1 MDFSR
6 PAVNTSLY
14 AYHPLS
20 LRMIVLKSP
29 SKPEYHHYQSKTMS
43 TTIEQDKIWTSDL
56 NRTDDILSRFDR
68 STPVRFYDTTL
79 RDGEQSVGV
88 CFTPEE
94 KFNIACKLNEL
105 GVGRIESGFPRVS
118 ADDTAAV
125 RRILDAGLQ
134 SEIWGFSRAV
144 KADVD
149 AHIEL
154 GTEHVLIEIST
165 SDMKIKAYGFTR
177 DSVLQRVTDAIRHA
191 KDNGIKTVNFFA
203 VDSTRSDLGFLRDVY
218 STAIEHGADEVSVVD
233 TIGVC
238 SPEAVERLIGEV
250 SSWVGPDIPIHWHG
264 HNDFGMATASA
275 VAAVRGGAR
284 WIQGTINGMGERAG
298 NADICEVALALQ
310 CLYDM
315 PVELDL
321 TRARETSK
329 VVQQAG
335 GYSVDGWKPVV
346 GEFLYTRE
354 SGAVANQFHIPQ
366 AIEPYSSEIVDAE
379 RRIVLGKKSGLSNI
393 KLKGEELGH
402 DIPEDKRAG
411 VLAGVKELG
420 TKNARLVTDEEFK
433 NIVARV
439 VQ

>member
-1 MDFSR
+1 
-6 PAVNTSLY
+6 
-14 AYHPLS
+14 
-20 LRMIVLKSP
+20 
-29 SKPEYHHYQSKTMS
+29 MS
-43 TTIEQDKIWTSDL
+43 TSISQDKIWTSEL

-94 KFNIACKLNEL
+94 KFDIACRLSEL
-105 GVGRIESGFPRVS
+105 GVDRIESGFPRVS

-149 AHIEL
+149 AHIDL

-218 STAIEHGADEVSVVD
+218 STAIEQGADEVSVVD

-393 KLKGEELGH
+393 KLKGEELGL

-411 VLAGVKELG
+411 VLAEVKDLG
-420 TKNARLVTDEEFK
+420 TRNARLVTDEEFK
-433 NIVARV
+433 DIVARV
-439 VQ
+439 V

>member
-1 MDFSR
+1 M
-6 PAVNTSLY
+6 
-14 AYHPLS
+14 
-20 LRMIVLKSP
+20 
-29 SKPEYHHYQSKTMS
+29 
-43 TTIEQDKIWTSDL
+43 

-94 KFNIACKLNEL
+94 KFDIACRLSDL

-218 STAIEHGADEVSVVD
+218 STAIEEGADEVSVVD

-250 SSWVGPDIPIHWHG
+250 SGWVGPDVPIHWHG

-321 TRARETSK
+321 TRARDTSK

-393 KLKGEELGH
+393 KLKGEELGL

-411 VLAGVKELG
+411 VLAEVKDLG
-420 TKNARLVTDEEFK
+420 TRNARLVTDEEFRD
-433 NIVARV
+433 IVARV
-439 VQ
+439 V

>member
-1 MDFSR
+1 
-6 PAVNTSLY
+6 
-14 AYHPLS
+14 
-20 LRMIVLKSP
+20 
-29 SKPEYHHYQSKTMS
+29 MS
-43 TTIEQDKIWTSDL
+43 TTISQDKIWTSEL

-68 STPVRFYDTTL
+68 SKPVHFYDTTL

-88 CFTPEE
+88 CFSPDE

-118 ADDTAAV
+118 ADDTQAV
-125 RRILDAGLQ
+125 KRILDADLE

-144 KADVD
+144 KADID
-149 AHIEL
+149 AHLDL

-165 SDMKIKAYGFTR
+165 SDLKMKAYGFTR
-177 DSVLQRVTDAIRHA
+177 ESVLQRVTDAIRHA
-191 KDNGIKTVNFFA
+191 KDNGIRTVNFFA
-203 VDSTRSDLGFLRDVY
+203 VDSTRSNLEFLRDVY

-238 SPEAVERLIGEV
+238 SPEAVEWLIGEV

-321 TRARETSK
+321 SRAREASQ
-329 VVQQAG
+329 VVQKAG
-335 GYSVDGWKPVV
+335 GYNVDGWKPVV

-366 AIEPYSSEIVDAE
+366 AIEPYSAEIVDAE

-393 KLKGEELGH
+393 KIKGEELGL
-402 DIPEDKRAG
+402 DIPDDKRAG
-411 VLAGVKELG
+411 VLAQVKDLG
-420 TKNARLVTDEEFK
+420 TKNARLVTRK
-433 NIVARV
+433 NCIIRRLHKYIYPPVS
-439 VQ
+439 

>member
-1 MDFSR
+1 
-6 PAVNTSLY
+6 
-14 AYHPLS
+14 
-20 LRMIVLKSP
+20 
-29 SKPEYHHYQSKTMS
+29 MS
-43 TTIEQDKIWTSDL
+43 TNISSDKIWTSDL

-68 STPVRFYDTTL
+68 SKAVHFYDTTL

-94 KFNIACKLNEL
+94 KFDIACRLSDL
-105 GVGRIESGFPRVS
+105 GVSRIESGFPRVS

-125 RRILDAGLQ
+125 KRILGAGLQ

-203 VDSTRSDLGFLRDVY
+203 VDSTRSDLGFLQDVY
-218 STAIEHGADEVSVVD
+218 STAIEQGADEVSVVD

-321 TRARETSK
+321 TRARDTSK
-329 VVQQAG
+329 VVQKAG
-335 GYSVDGWKPVV
+335 GYNVDGWKPVV

-366 AIEPYSSEIVDAE
+366 AIEPYSSEVVDAE
-379 RRIVLGKKSGLSNI
+379 RRIVLGKKSGLSNV
-393 KLKGEELGH
+393 KLKGEELGL

-411 VLAGVKELG
+411 VLAEVKDLG
-420 TKNARLVTDEEFK
+420 TRNARLVTDEEFRD
-433 NIVARV
+433 IVARIV
-439 VQ
+439 

>member
-1 MDFSR
+1 
-6 PAVNTSLY
+6 
-14 AYHPLS
+14 
-20 LRMIVLKSP
+20 
-29 SKPEYHHYQSKTMS
+29 MS
-43 TTIEQDKIWTSDL
+43 TSISQDKIWTSEL

-68 STPVRFYDTTL
+68 SKPVHFYDTTL

-88 CFTPEE
+88 CFTPDE

-118 ADDTAAV
+118 ADDTQAV
-125 RRILDAGLQ
+125 KRILDADLE

-144 KADVD
+144 KADID
-149 AHIEL
+149 AHLDL

-165 SDMKIKAYGFTR
+165 SDLKIKAYGFTR
-177 DSVLQRVTDAIRHA
+177 ESVLQRVTDAIRHA

-203 VDSTRSDLGFLRDVY
+203 VDSTRSNLEFLRDVY

-238 SPEAVERLIGEV
+238 SPEAVEWLIGEV

-321 TRARETSK
+321 SRAREASK
-329 VVQQAG
+329 VVQKAG
-335 GYSVDGWKPVV
+335 GYNVDGWKPVV

-366 AIEPYSSEIVDAE
+366 AIEPYSAEIVDAD

-393 KLKGEELGH
+393 KIKGEELGL
-402 DIPEDKRAG
+402 DIPDDKRAG
-411 VLAGVKELG
+411 VLAQVKDLG
-420 TKNARLVTDEEFK
+420 TKNARLVTDEEFR

-439 VQ
+439 V

>member
-1 MDFSR
+1 
-6 PAVNTSLY
+6 
-14 AYHPLS
+14 
-20 LRMIVLKSP
+20 
-29 SKPEYHHYQSKTMS
+29 MS
-43 TTIEQDKIWTSDL
+43 TSISQDKIWTSEL

-68 STPVRFYDTTL
+68 SKPVHFYDTTL

-88 CFTPEE
+88 CFTPDE
-94 KFNIACKLNEL
+94 KFNIARKLNEL
-105 GVGRIESGFPRVS
+105 GVSRIESGFPRVS
-118 ADDTAAV
+118 ADDTQAV
-125 RRILDAGLQ
+125 KRILDAGLE

-144 KADVD
+144 KADID
-149 AHIEL
+149 AHLDL

-165 SDMKIKAYGFTR
+165 SDLKMKAYGFTR

-191 KDNGIKTVNFFA
+191 KDNGIRTVNFFA
-203 VDSTRSDLGFLRDVY
+203 VDSTRSNLEFLRDVY

-238 SPEAVERLIGEV
+238 SPEAVEWLIGEV

-321 TRARETSK
+321 SRAREASR
-329 VVQQAG
+329 VVQKAG
-335 GYSVDGWKPVV
+335 GYNVDGWKPVV

-366 AIEPYSSEIVDAE
+366 AIEPYSAEIVDAE

-393 KLKGEELGH
+393 KLKGEELGL

-411 VLAGVKELG
+411 VLAEIKDLG

-433 NIVARV
+433 DIVARV
-439 VQ
+439 V

>member
-1 MDFSR
+1 MSK
-6 PAVNTSLY
+6 N
-14 AYHPLS
+14 
-20 LRMIVLKSP
+20 ISP
-29 SKPEYHHYQSKTMS
+29 
-43 TTIEQDKIWTSDL
+43 DKIWTSDL

-68 STPVRFYDTTL
+68 STPVHFYDTTL

-94 KFNIACKLNEL
+94 KFDIACRLSDL

-149 AHIEL
+149 AHIDL

-203 VDSTRSDLGFLRDVY
+203 VDSTRSDLGFLQDVY
-218 STAIEHGADEVSVVD
+218 STAIEQGADEVSVVD

-393 KLKGEELGH
+393 KLKGEELGL

-411 VLAGVKELG
+411 VLAEVKDLG
-420 TKNARLVTDEEFK
+420 TRNARLVTDEEFK
-433 NIVARV
+433 DIVARV
-439 VQ
+439 V

>member
-1 MDFSR
+1 
-6 PAVNTSLY
+6 
-14 AYHPLS
+14 
-20 LRMIVLKSP
+20 
-29 SKPEYHHYQSKTMS
+29 MS
-43 TTIEQDKIWTSDL
+43 TSISPDKIWTSEL

-94 KFNIACKLNEL
+94 KFDIACRLSDL

-125 RRILDAGLQ
+125 RRILGAGLQ

-177 DSVLQRVTDAIRHA
+177 ESVLQRVTDAIRHA

-218 STAIEHGADEVSVVD
+218 STAIEEGADEVSVVD

-366 AIEPYSSEIVDAE
+366 AIEPYSSEVVDAE

-393 KLKGEELGH
+393 KLKGEELGL

-411 VLAGVKELG
+411 VLAEVKDLG
-420 TKNARLVTDEEFK
+420 TRNARLVTDEEFRD
-433 NIVARV
+433 IVARV
-439 VQ
+439 V

>member
-1 MDFSR
+1 
-6 PAVNTSLY
+6 
-14 AYHPLS
+14 
-20 LRMIVLKSP
+20 
-29 SKPEYHHYQSKTMS
+29 MS
-43 TTIEQDKIWTSDL
+43 TNISSDKIWTSDL

-68 STPVRFYDTTL
+68 SKSVHFYDTTL

-94 KFNIACKLNEL
+94 KFDIACRLSDL
-105 GVGRIESGFPRVS
+105 GVSRIESGFPRVS

-125 RRILDAGLQ
+125 KRILDAGLQ

-203 VDSTRSDLGFLRDVY
+203 VDSTRSDLGFLQDVY
-218 STAIEHGADEVSVVD
+218 STAIEQGADEVSVVD

-321 TRARETSK
+321 TRARDTSK
-329 VVQQAG
+329 VVQKAG
-335 GYSVDGWKPVV
+335 GYNVDGWKPVV

-366 AIEPYSSEIVDAE
+366 AIEPYSSEVVDAE
-379 RRIVLGKKSGLSNI
+379 RRIVLGKKSGLSNV
-393 KLKGEELGH
+393 KLKGEELGL

-411 VLAGVKELG
+411 VLAEVKDLG
-420 TKNARLVTDEEFK
+420 TRNARLVTDEEFK
-433 NIVARV
+433 DIVARIV
-439 VQ
+439 

>member
-1 MDFSR
+1 
-6 PAVNTSLY
+6 
-14 AYHPLS
+14 
-20 LRMIVLKSP
+20 
-29 SKPEYHHYQSKTMS
+29 MS
-43 TTIEQDKIWTSDL
+43 TSIAPDKIWTSEL

-94 KFNIACKLNEL
+94 KFDIACRLSEL
-105 GVGRIESGFPRVS
+105 GVNRIESGFPRVS

-177 DSVLQRVTDAIRHA
+177 ESVLQRVTDAIRHA

-218 STAIEHGADEVSVVD
+218 STAIEQGADEVSVVD

-250 SSWVGPDIPIHWHG
+250 SGWVGPDIPIHWHG

-315 PVELDL
+315 PVQLDL

-379 RRIVLGKKSGLSNI
+379 RRIVLGKKSGLSNV
-393 KLKGEELGH
+393 KLKGEELGL

-411 VLAGVKELG
+411 VLAQVKDLG
-420 TKNARLVTDEEFK
+420 TRNARLVTDEEFK
-433 NIVARV
+433 DIVARV
-439 VQ
+439 V

>member
-1 MDFSR
+1 
-6 PAVNTSLY
+6 
-14 AYHPLS
+14 
-20 LRMIVLKSP
+20 
-29 SKPEYHHYQSKTMS
+29 MS
-43 TTIEQDKIWTSDL
+43 TNISSDKIWTSDL

-68 STPVRFYDTTL
+68 SKSVHFYDTTL

-94 KFNIACKLNEL
+94 KFDIACRLSDL
-105 GVGRIESGFPRVS
+105 GVSRIESGFPRVS

-125 RRILDAGLQ
+125 KRILGAGLQ

-203 VDSTRSDLGFLRDVY
+203 VDSTRSDLGFLQDVY

-250 SSWVGPDIPIHWHG
+250 SGWVGPDIPIHWHG

-321 TRARETSK
+321 TRARDTSK
-329 VVQQAG
+329 VVQRAG

-366 AIEPYSSEIVDAE
+366 AIEPYSSEVVDAE
-379 RRIVLGKKSGLSNI
+379 RRIVLGKKSGLSNV
-393 KLKGEELGH
+393 KLKGEELGL

-411 VLAGVKELG
+411 VLAEVKDLG
-420 TKNARLVTDEEFK
+420 TRNARLVTDEEFK
-433 NIVARV
+433 DIVARIV
-439 VQ
+439 

>member
-1 MDFSR
+1 
-6 PAVNTSLY
+6 
-14 AYHPLS
+14 
-20 LRMIVLKSP
+20 
-29 SKPEYHHYQSKTMS
+29 MS
-43 TTIEQDKIWTSDL
+43 TSISQDKIWTSEL

-68 STPVRFYDTTL
+68 SKPVHFYDTTL

-88 CFTPEE
+88 CFTPDE

-118 ADDTAAV
+118 ADDTQAV
-125 RRILDAGLQ
+125 KRILDADLE

-144 KADVD
+144 KADID
-149 AHIEL
+149 AHLDL

-165 SDMKIKAYGFTR
+165 SDLKMKAYGFTR
-177 DSVLQRVTDAIRHA
+177 ESVLQRVTDAIRHA
-191 KDNGIKTVNFFA
+191 KDNGIRTVNFFA
-203 VDSTRSDLGFLRDVY
+203 VDSTRSNLEFLRDVY

-238 SPEAVERLIGEV
+238 SPEAVEWLIGEV

-321 TRARETSK
+321 SRAREASK
-329 VVQQAG
+329 VVQKAG
-335 GYSVDGWKPVV
+335 GYNVDGWKPVV

-366 AIEPYSSEIVDAE
+366 AIEPYSAEIVDAE

-393 KLKGEELGH
+393 KIKGEELEL

-411 VLAGVKELG
+411 VLAQVKDLG

-433 NIVARV
+433 DIVTRV
-439 VQ
+439 V

>member
-1 MDFSR
+1 
-6 PAVNTSLY
+6 
-14 AYHPLS
+14 
-20 LRMIVLKSP
+20 
-29 SKPEYHHYQSKTMS
+29 MS
-43 TTIEQDKIWTSDL
+43 TSISQDKIWTSEL

-68 STPVRFYDTTL
+68 SKPVHFYDTTL

-88 CFTPEE
+88 CFTPDE

-118 ADDTAAV
+118 ADDTQAV
-125 RRILDAGLQ
+125 KRILDAGLE

-144 KADVD
+144 KADID
-149 AHIEL
+149 AHLDL

-165 SDMKIKAYGFTR
+165 SDLKIKAYGFTR
-177 DSVLQRVTDAIRHA
+177 ESVLQRVTDAIRHA

-203 VDSTRSDLGFLRDVY
+203 VDSTRSNLEFLRDVY

-238 SPEAVERLIGEV
+238 SPEAVEWLIGEV

-321 TRARETSK
+321 SRAREASQ
-329 VVQQAG
+329 VVQKAG
-335 GYSVDGWKPVV
+335 GYNVDGWKPVV

-366 AIEPYSSEIVDAE
+366 AIEPYSAEIVDAE

-393 KLKGEELGH
+393 KIKGEELGL

-411 VLAGVKELG
+411 VLVEVKDLG
-420 TKNARLVTDEEFK
+420 TKNARLVTDEEFR

-439 VQ
+439 V

>member
-1 MDFSR
+1 
-6 PAVNTSLY
+6 
-14 AYHPLS
+14 
-20 LRMIVLKSP
+20 
-29 SKPEYHHYQSKTMS
+29 MS
-43 TTIEQDKIWTSDL
+43 TNISSDKIWTSDL

-68 STPVRFYDTTL
+68 SKSVHFYDTTL

-94 KFNIACKLNEL
+94 KFDIACRLSDL
-105 GVGRIESGFPRVS
+105 GVSRIESGFPRVS

-125 RRILDAGLQ
+125 KRILGAGLQ

-203 VDSTRSDLGFLRDVY
+203 VDSTRSDLGFLQDVY
-218 STAIEHGADEVSVVD
+218 STAIEQGADEVSVVD

-250 SSWVGPDIPIHWHG
+250 SGWVGPDIPIHWHG

-321 TRARETSK
+321 TRARDTSK
-329 VVQQAG
+329 VVQKAG
-335 GYSVDGWKPVV
+335 GYNVDGWKPVV

-393 KLKGEELGH
+393 KLKGEELGL

-411 VLAGVKELG
+411 VLAEVKDLG
-420 TKNARLVTDEEFK
+420 TRNARLVTDEEFK
-433 NIVARV
+433 DIVARIV
-439 VQ
+439 

>member
-1 MDFSR
+1 
-6 PAVNTSLY
+6 
-14 AYHPLS
+14 
-20 LRMIVLKSP
+20 
-29 SKPEYHHYQSKTMS
+29 MS
-43 TTIEQDKIWTSDL
+43 TSISQDKIWTSEL

-68 STPVRFYDTTL
+68 SKPVHFYDTTL

-88 CFTPEE
+88 CFTPDE

-118 ADDTAAV
+118 ADDTQAV
-125 RRILDAGLQ
+125 KRILDADLE

-144 KADVD
+144 KADID
-149 AHIEL
+149 AHLDL

-165 SDMKIKAYGFTR
+165 SDLKIKAYGFTR
-177 DSVLQRVTDAIRHA
+177 ESVLQRVTDAIRHA

-203 VDSTRSDLGFLRDVY
+203 VDSTRSNLEFLRDVY

-238 SPEAVERLIGEV
+238 SPEAVEWLIGEV

-321 TRARETSK
+321 SKARVASQ

-335 GYSVDGWKPVV
+335 GYNVDGWKPVV

-366 AIEPYSSEIVDAE
+366 AIEPYSAEIVDAE

-393 KLKGEELGH
+393 KIKGEELGL
-402 DIPEDKRAG
+402 DIPDDKRAG
-411 VLAGVKELG
+411 VLAQVKDLG

-433 NIVARV
+433 GIVARV
-439 VQ
+439 V

>member
-1 MDFSR
+1 
-6 PAVNTSLY
+6 
-14 AYHPLS
+14 
-20 LRMIVLKSP
+20 
-29 SKPEYHHYQSKTMS
+29 MS
-43 TTIEQDKIWTSDL
+43 TNISSDKIWTSDL

-68 STPVRFYDTTL
+68 SKSVHFYDTTL

-94 KFNIACKLNEL
+94 KFDIACRLSDL
-105 GVGRIESGFPRVS
+105 GVSRIESGFPRVS
-118 ADDTAAV
+118 ADDSAAV
-125 RRILDAGLQ
+125 KRILGAGLQ

-203 VDSTRSDLGFLRDVY
+203 VDSTRSDLGFLQDVY

-250 SSWVGPDIPIHWHG
+250 SNWVGPDIPIHWHG

-321 TRARETSK
+321 TRARDTSK

-366 AIEPYSSEIVDAE
+366 AIEPYSSEVVDAE
-379 RRIVLGKKSGLSNI
+379 RRIVLGKKSGLSNV
-393 KLKGEELGH
+393 KLKGEELGL

-411 VLAGVKELG
+411 VLAEVKDLG
-420 TKNARLVTDEEFK
+420 TRNARLVTDEEFK
-433 NIVARV
+433 DIVARIV
-439 VQ
+439 

>member
-1 MDFSR
+1 
-6 PAVNTSLY
+6 
-14 AYHPLS
+14 
-20 LRMIVLKSP
+20 
-29 SKPEYHHYQSKTMS
+29 MS
-43 TTIEQDKIWTSDL
+43 TSISQDKIWTSDL

-94 KFNIACKLNEL
+94 KFDIACRLSEL
-105 GVGRIESGFPRVS
+105 GVDRIESGFPRVS

-149 AHIEL
+149 AHIDL

-218 STAIEHGADEVSVVD
+218 STAIEQGADEVSVVD

-393 KLKGEELGH
+393 KLKGEELGL

-411 VLAGVKELG
+411 VLAEVKDLG
-420 TKNARLVTDEEFK
+420 TRNARLVTDEEFK
-433 NIVARV
+433 DIVARV
-439 VQ
+439 V

>member
-1 MDFSR
+1 MSK
-6 PAVNTSLY
+6 N
-14 AYHPLS
+14 
-20 LRMIVLKSP
+20 ISP
-29 SKPEYHHYQSKTMS
+29 
-43 TTIEQDKIWTSDL
+43 DKIWTSDL

-88 CFTPEE
+88 CFNPEE
-94 KFNIACKLNEL
+94 KFDIACRLSEL

-218 STAIEHGADEVSVVD
+218 STAIEEGADEVSVVD

-321 TRARETSK
+321 TRARDTSK

-393 KLKGEELGH
+393 KLKGEELGL

-411 VLAGVKELG
+411 VLAEVKDLG
-420 TKNARLVTDEEFK
+420 TRNARLVTDEEFK
-433 NIVARV
+433 DIVARV
-439 VQ
+439 V

>member
-1 MDFSR
+1 M
-6 PAVNTSLY
+6 
-14 AYHPLS
+14 
-20 LRMIVLKSP
+20 
-29 SKPEYHHYQSKTMS
+29 SKNISS
-43 TTIEQDKIWTSDL
+43 DKIWTSDL

-94 KFNIACKLNEL
+94 KFDIACRLSDL

-149 AHIEL
+149 AHIDL

-218 STAIEHGADEVSVVD
+218 STAIEQGADEVSVVD

-393 KLKGEELGH
+393 KLKGEELGL

-411 VLAGVKELG
+411 VLAEVKDLG
-420 TKNARLVTDEEFK
+420 TRNARLVTDEEFK
-433 NIVARV
+433 DIVARV
-439 VQ
+439 V

>member
-1 MDFSR
+1 
-6 PAVNTSLY
+6 
-14 AYHPLS
+14 
-20 LRMIVLKSP
+20 
-29 SKPEYHHYQSKTMS
+29 MS
-43 TTIEQDKIWTSDL
+43 TSISQDKIWTSEL

-68 STPVRFYDTTL
+68 SKPVHFYDTTL

-88 CFTPEE
+88 CFTPDE

-118 ADDTAAV
+118 ADDTQAV
-125 RRILDAGLQ
+125 KRILDADLE

-144 KADVD
+144 IADID
-149 AHIEL
+149 AHIDL

-165 SDMKIKAYGFTR
+165 SDLKMKAYGFTR
-177 DSVLQRVTDAIRHA
+177 ESVLRRVTDAIRHA

-203 VDSTRSDLGFLRDVY
+203 VDSTRSNLEFLRDVY

-238 SPEAVERLIGEV
+238 SPEAVEWLIGEV

-321 TRARETSK
+321 SRAREASQ
-329 VVQQAG
+329 VVQKAG
-335 GYSVDGWKPVV
+335 GYNVDGWKPVV

-366 AIEPYSSEIVDAE
+366 AIEPYSAEIVDAE
-379 RRIVLGKKSGLSNI
+379 RRIVLGKKSGLSNV
-393 KLKGEELGH
+393 KLKGEELGL
-402 DIPEDKRAG
+402 DIPDDKRAG
-411 VLAGVKELG
+411 VLAQVKDLG
-420 TKNARLVTDEEFK
+420 TKNARLVTDEEFR

-439 VQ
+439 V

>member
-1 MDFSR
+1 M
-6 PAVNTSLY
+6 
-14 AYHPLS
+14 
-20 LRMIVLKSP
+20 
-29 SKPEYHHYQSKTMS
+29 
-43 TTIEQDKIWTSDL
+43 

-94 KFNIACKLNEL
+94 KFDIACRLSDL

-125 RRILDAGLQ
+125 RRILDAGLE

-218 STAIEHGADEVSVVD
+218 STAIEEGADEVSVVD

-250 SSWVGPDIPIHWHG
+250 CSWVGPDIPIHWHG

-321 TRARETSK
+321 TRARDTSK

-393 KLKGEELGH
+393 KLKGEELGL

-411 VLAGVKELG
+411 VLAEVKDLG
-420 TKNARLVTDEEFK
+420 TKNARLVTDEEFR

-439 VQ
+439 V

>member
-1 MDFSR
+1 
-6 PAVNTSLY
+6 
-14 AYHPLS
+14 
-20 LRMIVLKSP
+20 
-29 SKPEYHHYQSKTMS
+29 MS
-43 TTIEQDKIWTSDL
+43 TSISQDKIWTSEL

-68 STPVRFYDTTL
+68 SKPVHFYDTTL

-88 CFTPEE
+88 CFTPDE

-118 ADDTAAV
+118 ADDTQAV
-125 RRILDAGLQ
+125 KRILDAGLE

-144 KADVD
+144 KADID
-149 AHIEL
+149 AHLDL

-165 SDMKIKAYGFTR
+165 SDLKIKAYGFTR
-177 DSVLQRVTDAIRHA
+177 ESVLQRVTDAIRHA
-191 KDNGIKTVNFFA
+191 KDNGIRTVNFFA
-203 VDSTRSDLGFLRDVY
+203 VDSTRSNLEFLRDVY

-238 SPEAVERLIGEV
+238 SPEAVEWLIGEV

-321 TRARETSK
+321 SRAREASK
-329 VVQQAG
+329 VVQNAG
-335 GYSVDGWKPVV
+335 GYNVDGWKPVV

-366 AIEPYSSEIVDAE
+366 AIEPYSAEIVDAE
-379 RRIVLGKKSGLSNI
+379 RRIVLGKKSGLSNV
-393 KLKGEELGH
+393 KLKGEELGL

-411 VLAGVKELG
+411 VLAEVKDLG
-420 TKNARLVTDEEFK
+420 TKNARLVTDEEFR

-439 VQ
+439 V

>member
-1 MDFSR
+1 M
-6 PAVNTSLY
+6 
-14 AYHPLS
+14 
-20 LRMIVLKSP
+20 
-29 SKPEYHHYQSKTMS
+29 
-43 TTIEQDKIWTSDL
+43 

-94 KFNIACKLNEL
+94 KFDIACRLSDL
-105 GVGRIESGFPRVS
+105 GVDRIESGFPRVS

-149 AHIEL
+149 AHIDL

-218 STAIEHGADEVSVVD
+218 STAIEQGADEVSVVD

-393 KLKGEELGH
+393 KLKGEELGL

-411 VLAGVKELG
+411 VLAEVKDLG
-420 TKNARLVTDEEFK
+420 TRNARSSLTRSSRISLPGLCNPQITADEK
-433 NIVARV
+433 T
-439 VQ
+439 

>member
-1 MDFSR
+1 M
-6 PAVNTSLY
+6 NTS
-14 AYHPLS
+14 
-20 LRMIVLKSP
+20 ISP
-29 SKPEYHHYQSKTMS
+29 
-43 TTIEQDKIWTSDL
+43 DKVWTSEL
-56 NRTDDILSRFDR
+56 NRTDAILSRFDH
-68 STPVRFYDTTL
+68 STSVHFYDTTL

-94 KFNIACKLNEL
+94 KFRIACKLSEL
-105 GVGRIESGFPRVS
+105 GVSRIESGFPRVS

-144 KADVD
+144 KADID

-165 SDMKIKAYGFTR
+165 SDLKIAAYGFTR
-177 DSVLQRVTDAIRHA
+177 QVVLQRVTDAIKHA
-191 KDNGIKTVNFFA
+191 RDNDIKTINFFA

-218 STAIEHGADEVSVVD
+218 ATAIEHGADEVSVVD

-238 SPEAVERLIGEV
+238 SPEAVEWLIRQV
-250 SSWVGPDIPIHWHG
+250 SGWVGPDIPVHWHG
-264 HNDFGMATASA
+264 HNDFGLATASA

-315 PVELDL
+315 PVQLDL
-321 TRARETSK
+321 SRARDASQ
-329 VVQQAG
+329 VVQSAG

-354 SGAVANQFHIPQ
+354 SGAVANQFHIPE
-366 AIEPYSSEIVDAE
+366 AIEPYSAEIVDAE

-393 KLKGEELGH
+393 RLKSEELGL
-402 DIPEDKRAG
+402 DIPDDKRPA
-411 VLAGVKELG
+411 VLAEVKELG
-420 TKNARLVTDEEFK
+420 VKHARLVTDREFRD
-433 NIVARV
+433 IVARV
-439 VQ
+439 V

>member
-1 MDFSR
+1 
-6 PAVNTSLY
+6 
-14 AYHPLS
+14 
-20 LRMIVLKSP
+20 
-29 SKPEYHHYQSKTMS
+29 MS
-43 TTIEQDKIWTSDL
+43 TTISQDKIWTSEL
-56 NRTDDILSRFDR
+56 NKTDDILTRFDR
-68 STPVRFYDTTL
+68 SKPVNFYDTTL

-88 CFTPEE
+88 CFNPEE
-94 KFNIACKLNEL
+94 KFDIACKLNEL

-118 ADDTAAV
+118 ADDTQAV
-125 RRILDAGLQ
+125 KRILEAGLE

-144 KADVD
+144 KADID
-149 AHIEL
+149 AHLDL

-165 SDMKIKAYGFTR
+165 SDLKMKAYGFTR
-177 DSVLQRVTDAIRHA
+177 ESVLQRVTDAIKHA

-203 VDSTRSDLGFLRDVY
+203 VDSTRSNLEFLRDVY

-238 SPEAVERLIGEV
+238 SPEAVEWLIGEV
-250 SSWVGPDIPIHWHG
+250 SSWVGPEIPIHWHG

-321 TRARETSK
+321 SKARAASQ

-335 GYSVDGWKPVV
+335 GYNVDGWKPVV

-366 AIEPYSSEIVDAE
+366 AIEPYSAEIVDAD

-393 KLKGEELGH
+393 KIKGEELGL

-411 VLAGVKELG
+411 VLAEVKDLG

-439 VQ
+439 V